1 MQRPTRLSSK
11 LTVENVIYFLSFTL
25 MKELLLIFGT
35 YYFDFEERNVHR
47 LLKGDKTRVLKWAH
61 PNPKYPNT
69 ERVTLYRDK
78 KPIYV
83 FRKDFKIWSNGECL
97 ALKDEVLKISPKEEI
112 LTSKKE
118 PVKPEEVDPIAQE
131 QEMIINYFF
140 DKENA
145 LTRKD
150 WLIKKFGKEV
160 FERNLDL
167 LIETKMPDKPGT
179 YYKLIKR
186 FYA

>member
-1 MQRPTRLSSK
+1 
-11 LTVENVIYFLSFTL
+11 

-47 LLKGDKTRVLKWAH
+47 LLKGDKTKILKWAH

-83 FRKDFKIWSNGECL
+83 FRKDFKTWTNGECL
-97 ALKDEVLKISPKEEI
+97 LLKDEVLKITPKTEILDKSKKPVKESKEE
-112 LTSKKE
+112 
-118 PVKPEEVDPIAQE
+118 EVVIDPIIAE

-140 DKENA
+140 DKENKP
-145 LTRKD
+145 TRKD
-150 WLIKKFGKEV
+150 SLIKKFSKEV
-160 FERNLDL
+160 LDRNIDILTL
-167 LIETKMPDKPGT
+167 VNLPEATGT

>member
-1 MQRPTRLSSK
+1 
-11 LTVENVIYFLSFTL
+11 
-25 MKELLLIFGT
+25 MKELLLIFWT

-47 LLKGDKTRVLKWAH
+47 LLKGDKTKILKWAH

-83 FRKDFKIWSNGECL
+83 FRKDFKIGTKGECL
-97 ALKDEVLKISPKEEI
+97 LLKDEVLKITPKEEI
-112 LTSKKE
+112 LDKGKKPIKESKE
-118 PVKPEEVDPIAQE
+118 EEVVIDPIIAE

-140 DKENA
+140 DKENTP
-145 LTRKD
+145 TRKD
-150 WLIKKFGKEV
+150 SLVKKFGKEV
-160 FERNLDL
+160 FERNLEIL
-167 LIETKMPDKPGT
+167 TTVVLPETAGT